1 MAQPVVAREFRIDGV
16 VVNSVYTCR
25 PVYLPH
31 LEMVRVLEKELGIPS
46 VVIDC
51 DFVDERSYSEG
62 QVRTR
67 LDALAERILANKG
80 IRV

>member
-1 MAQPVVAREFRIDGV
+1 MAAATGRPLSDGPFDFQ
-16 VVNSVYTCR
+16 SVDAM
-25 PVYLPH
+25 
-31 LEMVRVLEKELGIPS
+31 EKEKELGIPS